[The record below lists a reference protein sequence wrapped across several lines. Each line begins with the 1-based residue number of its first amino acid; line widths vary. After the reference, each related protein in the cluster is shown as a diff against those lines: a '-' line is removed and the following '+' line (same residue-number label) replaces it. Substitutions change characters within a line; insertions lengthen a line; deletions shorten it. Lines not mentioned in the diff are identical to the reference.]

1 MKKHNVFSKLLK
13 FSNLIVLAGI
23 FFSCKTMP
31 VAPGINEVH
40 PMDLL
45 DDKSAFY
52 IAVPSKADPELIS
65 RVIKNNVPSLSLNDA
80 KMIGERVQTVYLGL
94 SHKKNLTQVQAAA
107 KCDVPLKYIPKA
119 LNSKNGWK
127 SESYSAVNGPLPY
140 TIYSSNSIDLCFP
153 ASSRMLLGRD
163 LTSMIDRYDEL
174 AWTPKGLTDDE
185 DTNLNSVLD
194 KDIYEYLKGADD
206 EIRFFANQ
214 PQAFLSILMGSTLDL
229 KLINVN
235 GRMVVDEKHPEQYLV
250 DINFEFK
257 SAAILKAGKV
267 LLKVAFGLTDADS
280 MDLSPTTLSIKNIK
294 LSKTQLYSL
303 LLI

>member
-1 MKKHNVFSKLLK
+1 MKKHKFFSKLLK
-13 FSNLIVLAGI
+13 FSSLIVLAGI
-23 FFSCKTMP
+23 IFSCKTISVTP
-31 VAPGINEVH
+31 SLNEVH
-40 PMDLL
+40 PLDLL
-45 DDKSAFY
+45 DEKSAFY

-65 RVIKNNVPSLSLNDA
+65 RVIKNNVPSLSDNDA
-80 KMIGERVQTVYLGL
+80 KLIGERVETVYLGL
-94 SHKKNLTQVQAAA
+94 SHKKNLTSVQAAA

-119 LNSKNGWK
+119 LNSKNGWTT
-127 SESYSAVNGPLPY
+127 ESYAAKNGLRPY
-140 TIYSSNSIDLCFP
+140 SIYKSDSIDICFP

-163 LTSMIDRYDEL
+163 LPAMIDLYDEL
-174 AWTPKGLTDDE
+174 AWTPKNPSDSE
-185 DTNLNSVLD
+185 EENLNTGLD
-194 KDIYEYLKGADD
+194 KEIYQYLKGAED

-235 GRMVVDEKHPEQYLV
+235 GRMIVDEKHPQQYLV

-280 MDLSPTTLSIKNIK
+280 KELSPTILSIKNIK
-294 LSKTQLYSL
+294 ISKKQLYSL